1 MSPILDLSLQCIH
14 YNNRLVAACH
24 DGLILETSKKPAKI
38 GTLWTVTYCSSL
50 WILDNQGFS
59 MSVTFD
65 TKSKLAHSSKES
77 GSKSSD
83 CVEVKDGDR
92 RLLLRLSPD
101 TVAAESNKL
110 RLELY
115 TVNDLSNHT
124 STVFFACEG
133 FDQTFREIDLD
144 YFSNHPAAIKTTAEL
159 LDTIY
164 DYVVIGSSFCSLAF
178 IHQITQNHPKA
189 KILVLEKGLKYLSEH
204 HQQCPPSPSPGEVEF
219 RPWIISLE
227 TVQNEF
233 VQNVHGQIPLLGGR
247 STYWSGWSPTPSS
260 KELAG
265 WPEQLSTPLEKT
277 YFALARGFLNVV
289 AANKINANEGD
300 RFLYR
305 TFQHCLKSCLD
316 SAASMESIEQVLH
329 APLAMGND
337 R

>member
-1 MSPILDLSLQCIH
+1 
-14 YNNRLVAACH
+14 
-24 DGLILETSKKPAKI
+24 
-38 GTLWTVTYCSSL
+38 
-50 WILDNQGFS
+50 

-77 GSKSSD
+77 GSKSNE

-101 TVAAESNKL
+101 TVAAKSNTL
-110 RLELY
+110 RLGLC
-115 TVNDLSNHT
+115 TNNDLISHA
-124 STVFFACEG
+124 SPVFFVREG

-144 YFSNHPAAIKTTAEL
+144 FFSHPAITNTAVDL
-159 LDTIY
+159 PNTIY

-178 IHQITQNHPKA
+178 IHQISQNHPKA
-189 KILVLEKGLKYLSEH
+189 KILVLEKGLKYLPEH
-204 HQQCPPSPSPGEVEF
+204 HQQCPPSSSPGEVEF
-219 RPWIISLE
+219 RPWTISQE

-260 KELAG
+260 KELAA
-265 WPEQLSTPLEKT
+265 WPKQISAPLEER
-277 YFALARGFLNVV
+277 YFALARGFLNVI
-289 AANKINANEGD
+289 AANKINASEGD

-305 TFQHCLKSCLD
+305 EFQQCLKNCLD
-316 SAASMESIEQVLH
+316 SAASIESVEQVLD